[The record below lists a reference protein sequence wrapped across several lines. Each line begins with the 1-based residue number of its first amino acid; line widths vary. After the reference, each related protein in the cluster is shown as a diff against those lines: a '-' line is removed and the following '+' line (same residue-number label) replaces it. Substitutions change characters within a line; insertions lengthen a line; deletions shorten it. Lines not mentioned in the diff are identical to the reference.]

1 MRLPKELGG
10 FCVKLRKCL
19 YGLKQS
25 GRVFNRGMAKFLIS
39 LGFKQSII
47 EPCLFYLFTND
58 VSDVTD
64 EKWNGLGIMYLICHV
79 DDMPV
84 ASNSAELLEWLSTMV
99 QLKYKATVQPVL
111 DYFISLSIQVS
122 KYRVSFHQEHFVKQL
137 LASFNGELMEFCS
150 KNGVIQTAEVPM
162 RPGVTL
168 SKADC
173 PDTPEAAA
181 KLKNLRYPQLVGS
194 LLYLV
199 EASRHDLKVAV
210 GNCAKFMSNF
220 GMSHWL
226 AALHILRF
234 LMKYPKMEVVY
245 EYTEDGE
252 GLILMY
258 ECDSAY
264 ADCPDT
270 RRSRYGFLGFLAG
283 GVIVAKTAMF
293 KSTMPSTGAA
303 EQSALAKCTLHALT
317 ARQYLEDFGFPQ
329 WDPTPIG
336 EDNNAALLNSRNP
349 VKSKTQ
355 KHLDVYHHITREN
368 QMEFKTI
375 NVYRLPTDQM
385 RADLMTKNLPKPT
398 FWRHVINSYNYEPK
412 DYVLNGI
419 HFQI

>member
-1 MRLPKELGG
+1 MTVFRENRRRGG
-10 FCVKLRKCL
+10 
-19 YGLKQS
+19 
-25 GRVFNRGMAKFLIS
+25 
-39 LGFKQSII
+39 
-47 EPCLFYLFTND
+47 
-58 VSDVTD
+58 
-64 EKWNGLGIMYLICHV
+64 
-79 DDMPV
+79 
-84 ASNSAELLEWLSTMV
+84 
-99 QLKYKATVQPVL
+99 
-111 DYFISLSIQVS
+111 
-122 KYRVSFHQEHFVKQL
+122 
-137 LASFNGELMEFCS
+137 
-150 KNGVIQTAEVPM
+150 
-162 RPGVTL
+162 
-168 SKADC
+168 AD
-173 PDTPEAAA
+173 
-181 KLKNLRYPQLVGS
+181 S
-194 LLYLV
+194 
-199 EASRHDLKVAV
+199 
-210 GNCAKFMSNF
+210 
-220 GMSHWL
+220 
-226 AALHILRF
+226 
-234 LMKYPKMEVVY
+234 
-245 EYTEDGE
+245 
-252 GLILMY
+252 
-258 ECDSAY
+258 Y
-264 ADCPDT
+264 A
-270 RRSRYGFLGFLAG
+270 LGFLAG